1 VLAYIELN
9 AELFHVKH
17 SSVQKPDDAAMQG
30 RMTPSTGHQQQASS
44 IRGADDFAAAF
55 HVSRETLDRLA
66 TYEQLLRHW
75 QKTINLVAPSTL
87 DAIWHRHFADSA
99 QLLALAPTATTWL
112 DLGSGAGFPG
122 LVIAVMLAERVTAGV
137 PSPLVPEARLRHDVG
152 EGQGGGDC
160 RTFNVEAPPTPTPN
174 PSPQGGGGSL
184 PHITLIDSNARKCAF
199 LREVVRQ
206 TGISPCV
213 TVDILST
220 RIEAAATQA
229 RLRGPEVISAR
240 ALAPLDR
247 LVGLAAKLSSPRTVG
262 LFLKGRDAEAELKAA
277 EKMWKFNAELVPS
290 RTDPDAR
297 VVVIRNLQPKA
308 KAKE

>member
-1 VLAYIELN
+1 
-9 AELFHVKH
+9 
-17 SSVQKPDDAAMQG
+17 
-30 RMTPSTGHQQQASS
+30 MTPSTGHQHQPSP

-66 TYEQLLRHW
+66 LYEGLLRHW

-99 QLLALAPTATTWL
+99 QLLPLGPAATTWL

-122 LVIAVMLAERVTAGV
+122 LVIAVMLAERVKTIV
-137 PSPLVPEARLRHDVG
+137 PSPHHAGGVSSTRRGG
-152 EGQGGGDC
+152 E
-160 RTFNVEAPPTPTPN
+160 
-174 PSPQGGGGSL
+174 SPAKER
-184 PHITLIDSNARKCAF
+184 PRITLIDSNARKCAF

-206 TGISPCV
+206 TAIAPSV

-220 RIEAAATQA
+220 RIEQAATQA
-229 RLRGPEVISAR
+229 RLRGPDVISAR

-262 LFLKGRDAEAELKAA
+262 LFLKGRDAAAELKAA
-277 EKMWKFNAELVPS
+277 EKMWNFNAELIPS

-297 VVVIRNLQPKA
+297 VIAIRNLQPKA
-308 KAKE
+308 KE